1 MEPNKK
7 EPVDAM
13 KLIKSLID
21 VIQASFATAWKAVL
35 LLGGAVLIAYCY
47 FESIVPEGLSLGDAF
62 FLASAA
68 FSFACIALIGIGFG
82 AFAALWALKLFVV
95 ANNFR
100 LKRRGKPPAALLH
113 RAVDNGA
120 TVFMSLIATL
130 AFGSTLVLLKDQS
143 PDARMHATLLFF
155 AAAGLIGGILLLI
168 VPTTTAQRPSIRLT
182 VSFLAMTIFGLL
194 VATRPALLNLAMVN
208 LGVRSAPGQVVVFSD
223 AEHTQLAAIATASG
237 VKVQFCKLPTTDKWG
252 TRDARAVWHGVGGSS
267 YVRLFDETN
276 GSRDVLVRANRADV
290 EVIRGER
297 TGFDCPP
304 KVAAASIGKSS

>member
-13 KLIKSLID
+13 RLIKSLID
-21 VIQASFATAWKAVL
+21 VIQASFSTAWKAVL

-47 FESIVPEGLSLGDAF
+47 FEGIVPEGLSLGDAF

-68 FSFACIALIGIGFG
+68 FSFTCIALIGIGFG

-100 LKRRGKPPAALLH
+100 LKRCGKPPAALLH

-120 TVFMSLIATL
+120 TVFMSLIVTL

-168 VPTTTAQRPSIRLT
+168 VPTEAQRPSIRLT

-208 LGVRSAPGQVVVFSD
+208 LGVRSAPGQVVLFSD

-252 TRDARAVWHGVGGSS
+252 TRDARAVWHGVGSSS

-276 GSRDVLVRANRADV
+276 GSRDVLARANRADV

-297 TGFDCPP
+297 AGFDCPP
-304 KVAAASIGKSS
+304 KVAASSDGKSS

>member
-7 EPVDAM
+7 EPVDAI
-13 KLIKSLID
+13 KVIKSLID
-21 VIQASFATAWKAVL
+21 VIQASFSTAWKAVL
-35 LLGGAVLIAYCY
+35 LLGGLILVAYCY

-68 FSFACIALIGIGFG
+68 FSFTCIALIGVGFG
-82 AFAALWALKLFVV
+82 AFSTLWALKLLVV

-100 LKRRGKPPAALLH
+100 LKRRGEPPAASLH
-113 RAVDNGA
+113 RAVDSGSM
-120 TVFMSLIATL
+120 VFMSFLVALPL
-130 AFGSTLVLLKDQS
+130 AYLLVFVRDQS
-143 PDARMHATLLFF
+143 PDARMHATLMFF
-155 AAAGLIGGILLLI
+155 AAVGAITAIIVLI
-168 VPTTTAQRPSIRLT
+168 VPSKVQQRDIRLT
-182 VSFLAMTIFGLL
+182 VVFLAVAIFGAL
-194 VATRPALLNLAMVN
+194 VATRPAPLNLSMVN
-208 LGVRSAPGQVVVFSD
+208 LGVRSAPGQDVIFSD

-267 YVRLFDETN
+267 YIRLFDETN

-290 EVIRGER
+290 EVIRGDR

-304 KVAAASIGKSS
+304 KVAASPDGKSS

>member
-1 MEPNKK
+1 MEPKKK
-7 EPVDAM
+7 EPVDA
-13 KLIKSLID
+13 IKSFID
-21 VIQASFATAWKAVL
+21 VIQTAFTAAWKAVL
-35 LLGGAVLIAYCY
+35 LLGGLILVAYCY

-68 FSFACIALIGIGFG
+68 FSFTCIALIGIGFG
-82 AFAALWALKLFVV
+82 AFSALWALKLVVV

-100 LKRRGKPPAALLH
+100 LKRRGEPPAASLH
-113 RAVDNGA
+113 RAVDNGS
-120 TVFMSLIATL
+120 TVFMSLVVAL
-130 AFGSTLVLLKDQS
+130 AFASTLIFLRDQS

-155 AAAGLIGGILLLI
+155 AAAGAIAGILLLI
-168 VPTTTAQRPSIRLT
+168 VPTKAPRPGIRLT
-182 VSFLAMTIFGLL
+182 VSFLAMTLFGLL

-237 VKVQFCKLPTTDKWG
+237 VKVQFCKLPSTDKWG

-267 YVRLFDETN
+267 YIRLFDEAN

-297 TGFDCPP
+297 TGFDCAP
-304 KVAAASIGKSS
+304 KVAAAPLGKSS